1 MDGHAVG
8 AHLVRR
14 FVEDEV
20 ARLVDRWGGTAARA
34 DRTAE
39 DRLHPRDELLRPEWL
54 GDVVVGPELKP
65 AQDVALVLAG
75 REQEHRDVLV
85 DVANALQHH
94 EASKFGQVDIEDHE
108 VGLFAPDG
116 FDRSLSVVSARH
128 VISLTTKRVLEKL
141 HEVAIVVDNQKLY

>member
-39 DRLHPRDELLRPEWL
+39 DRLHPGDE
-54 GDVVVGPELKP
+54 
-65 AQDVALVLAG
+65 
-75 REQEHRDVLV
+75 LV